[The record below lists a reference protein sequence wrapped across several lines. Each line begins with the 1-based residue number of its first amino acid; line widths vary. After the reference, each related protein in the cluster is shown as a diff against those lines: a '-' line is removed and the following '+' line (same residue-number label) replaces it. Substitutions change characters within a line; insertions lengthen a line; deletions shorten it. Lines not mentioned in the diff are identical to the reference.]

1 MLPRRFFSNSA
12 WSVAGNAIYA
22 LCQWAMVAILAKAG
36 NTAAVGQFAM
46 GLAVAAPVFLFANLQ
61 MRALQTTDLRE
72 EHSFGEYLGLRLLTS
87 GAAYVALAGFVYLA
101 GYDAPLRRVI
111 LAVALAKAFET
122 VSDIF
127 HGDLQRR
134 ERMDSVARYLIL
146 KGVLSVAAIGLAF
159 RLTGSVEMAALAMA
173 AVFALVLLSG
183 ETRFALGPAKPVWNP
198 AAFRRLAATALPL
211 GFVMMMI
218 SVTAN
223 MPRYFV
229 EGALG
234 AKALG
239 IFAALSYLG
248 IAATTL
254 VNAVGLAATP
264 RLARL
269 FTAEDR
275 GAFSRVLIRS
285 GLLAMAP
292 GLAGMALLA
301 LGGGPLLRLL
311 YGPAY
316 AERTDVAIWVMAAAS
331 INCAACVF
339 GYGMT
344 AARRFREQVPL
355 FFGVTGVAAIAS
367 AVLIPR
373 YGLAG
378 AAAGQIVTALAQLAG
393 SASILFFARRGRAA
407 CGTGAE
413 TQTEAPFP
421 ATGPSADGLA
431 A

>member
-1 MLPRRFFSNSA
+1 MPPRRFFSNSA
-12 WSVAGNAIYA
+12 WSVAGSAIYA
-22 LCQWAMVAILAKAG
+22 VCQWAMVAILAKAG
-36 NTAAVGQFAM
+36 STAVVGQFAM

-61 MRALQTTDLRE
+61 IRALQTTDIAE

-87 GAAYVALAGFVYLA
+87 GAALLIVTGFVFVA
-101 GYDAPLRRVI
+101 GYDAALRRVI
-111 LAVALAKAFET
+111 VAVALAKAFEA
-122 VSDIF
+122 VSDVF

-134 ERMDSVARYLIL
+134 ERMDSVARYVIG

-159 RLTGSVEMAALAMA
+159 RLTGSVEIAVMAMA
-173 AVFALVLLSG
+173 AVFAGVLLLG
-183 ETRFALGPAKPVWNP
+183 EARFALAPARPVWNR
-198 AAFRRLAATALPL
+198 AAFGRLCVTALPL

-229 EGALG
+229 EGSLG
-234 AKALG
+234 AKSLG

-248 IAATTL
+248 IAATTV

-269 FTAEDR
+269 FLAEDR
-275 GAFSRVLIRS
+275 AAFPRVLLRS
-285 GLLAMAP
+285 CLLSTVPGIAGVILLAA
-292 GLAGMALLA
+292 
-301 LGGGPLLRLL
+301 GGGPLLRVL

-316 AERTDVAIWVMAAAS
+316 AARVDVAIWVMAAAS
-331 INCAACVF
+331 ITCAACVL
-339 GYGMT
+339 GYGLT
-344 AARRFREQVPL
+344 AARCFRQQVPL
-355 FFGVTGVAAIAS
+355 FIGVAGVAAMAS
-367 AVLIPR
+367 ATLIPR

-393 SASILFFARRGRAA
+393 SAIILLFAVRRSASAQVYGAA
-407 CGTGAE
+407 SGNTE
-413 TQTEAPFP
+413 QTA
-421 ATGPSADGLA
+421 AGLA